1 MLLPYSIVVSTLWF
15 AVESNRTMK
24 GELEELGESTEG
36 VENISKMQ
44 GQIYNMTGGRVNIFD
59 ANGDFRSTYDIM
71 KDIAAV
77 YNDLTDTDR
86 ASLLETIAGKDRAN
100 DVASLLQNMST
111 AVNMVETAENAAGS
125 ARGENEKYL
134 DSLQGRLDVLTSS
147 IQAFSAITLDSGFLK
162 GIVSGATEAIDI
174 FSVLIEN
181 VGVFP
186 TLLGAVGAGFSVF
199 GKGISTVDKANGKFK
214 VFGKSLS
221 EISDIITGFRM
232 FGFETGTSM
241 MFANS
246 DKKSPFEDF
255 SSQLEADAR
264 AFDEYRKRF
273 QDGVNNE
280 QLTSALAGASNE
292 LRQYIQST
300 EFSSQN
306 FDEFSKKQ
314 KEITVATEAQKKSFK
329 SVSGLIDEYN
339 NGCNKVQMTQTD
351 FVQAVNSTNPVM
363 GSYLSNLKGTRA
375 SMTGYAASLV
385 VSTAKTVALTV
396 ASTALN
402 AILTMGIGA
411 AIGLVVSG
419 IGKLITYYDDLAE
432 SVEAS
437 SSAFDTANSELMNNR
452 SAFDEAVQS
461 YEKLRKG
468 VNKFTN
474 ENVSL
479 SADEYEE
486 YLNVVNTIADSVPSM
501 VAGFDSQGNAILNT
515 AASVD
520 ELTKAYNDLIVA
532 ESEAYL
538 KGDEEKGYVGLDKIA
553 EDWAHDRSQLSNNST
568 AEYDIEANKEL
579 QRLLSSSNL
588 KDEINKLMKT
598 AGGQEI
604 LADISNQFADWEI
617 ATREAGESYGQ
628 FVYDTILDNAT
639 EIRNA
644 SDEYGSQLDT
654 IATELNQ
661 AAQSFLNTAFYG
673 DLYELDDTTKNAIS
687 RVVSNFDGDFYEQLV
702 EDNGGDRSKVGEYL
716 ESYMSDLTNSLGKLD
731 ASQQKA
737 IADAFDMQIDF
748 SSGEVTMDEFAK
760 KAQEVDKIL
769 QDIGLDESA
778 KEEIMLSLGFEY
790 DDDGNLE
797 KWTSDYETALNRVQE
812 ETGIDETKLS
822 DWFGGL
828 SGSDL
833 AIVLDMELDGVET
846 IDELQHALDLA
857 KALQGVGLID
867 IQAETDSLDKLNAA
881 LQESN
886 GTTGLT
892 QESIEAVKSR
902 YSDLEGYDAAG
913 IFEKTTTGIRLNE
926 EALESLE
933 DQYVKT
939 NKAAIQDNI
948 DALVDEYA
956 RVQELR
962 DNAAKGSEE
971 RKQYDADLESLEAEI
986 QDAQMAA
993 AAYDGLTSAY
1003 NRWVN
1008 AKSAGEEGDMYDSI
1022 TSETEQMN
1030 EYASQGLFGRNDVQ
1044 SYADMFFGEGET
1056 DNWSADDYSAHW
1068 QEVVDT
1074 QNRYFTEGREGA
1086 ENFISD
1092 IKDEFLQVNDDGDL
1106 ELKPGVNIEDVA
1118 EYLGKSN
1125 SLVEAM
1131 FGKLN
1136 DYGFEFEIGIDGKSV
1151 DELVEESNRAAE
1163 AAEGELQKYLGK
1175 DFEIDGTVNIDE
1187 DGTNDAISKLDAL
1200 EQQRE
1205 EINNSEASVEVKEQG
1220 VDAVNAA
1227 IRSVIAQKIEAE
1239 QPAYMHL
1246 DASDITSEMADALTK
1261 AQEMR
1266 SAIEN
1271 LNSLELQAEYGL
1283 DVDDDELASA
1293 KQKVQDLAAEVANN
1307 SDLKVKLGFEEGASA
1322 ETVLSGFEN
1331 NTVTI
1336 NTKADTS
1343 QAKSDIDSIG
1353 DKTVNVTVNVSD
1365 DALSSLESRLNS
1377 MSNKEVGVTVYVW
1390 NSGSVELLRQAI
1402 ANIDSKTV
1410 NVTVTCTPSTN
1421 VTALQT
1427 AINSLTS
1434 KTVNVTANVNGTSDV
1449 NALNTAIGR
1458 VSNKSVT
1465 VTATTSG
1472 TSGVNSLA
1480 DAISRVQSK
1489 TVTIS
1494 AVYTTSGS
1502 HQLNGTAHVEGTV
1515 HGKAFKQGSWG
1526 AKENGTALMGELG
1539 PELIVRGDRWFTVG
1553 DNGAGFYQY
1562 KKNDIIFNHK
1572 QTEELL
1578 KNGYI
1583 TSNGGRGRA
1592 FLEGT
1597 AFASVSGG
1605 GNFAKPWGGGSSGG
1619 SSGSST
1625 TVINNNY
1632 YGSSSSSSKS
1642 SSSKSSSSKSSTK
1655 KATEEAEEF
1664 EEALDLV
1671 EIMIDRVERAIDKLD
1686 LTASSTFKTWTS
1698 RTSALNSQI
1707 SKTREEIDLQ
1717 QKAYQRY
1724 IKEAE
1729 SVGLSS
1735 SWAQK
1740 VREGK
1745 VDIETITD
1753 EDLKEKIDEYQEW

>member
-1 MLLPYSIVVSTLWF
+1 
-15 AVESNRTMK
+15 MK

-44 GQIYNMTGGRVNIFD
+44 GQIYNMTGGKVNIFD

-174 FSVLIEN
+174 FSALIEN

-199 GKGISTVDKANGKFK
+199 GKGISTVDKADGKFK
-214 VFGKSLS
+214 ILGKSLS

-246 DKKSPFEDF
+246 DKKSPFKDF
-255 SSQLEADAR
+255 ASQLEADAR
-264 AFDEYRKRF
+264 AFDEYQKRLKKNMS
-273 QDGVNNE
+273 GE

-292 LRQYIQST
+292 LRQYIQNT
-300 EFSSQN
+300 KLSSQS

-314 KEITVATEAQKKSFK
+314 KEIVVAAEAQKKSFK
-329 SVSGLIDEYN
+329 SSSALIDEYN
-339 NGCNKVQMTQTD
+339 NGCNKVKMTQEE
-351 FVQAVNSTNPVM
+351 FVQAVSSTNPVM
-363 GSYLSNLKGTRA
+363 GSYLSNLNGTRA
-375 SMTGYAASLV
+375 TMTGYAASLV
-385 VSTAKTVALTV
+385 ASTAKTVALTV

-402 AILTMGIGA
+402 AVLTMGIGA
-411 AIGLVVSG
+411 AIGLVISG
-419 IGKLITYYDDLAE
+419 ISKLITYYDDLAE

-568 AEYDIEANKEL
+568 AKYDIEANKEL

-731 ASQQKA
+731 ASQQQS

-748 SSGEVTMDEFAK
+748 NAGEVTMDEFAK

-769 QDIGLDESA
+769 QDIGLDEAA

-797 KWTSDYETALNRVQE
+797 KWTSDYETALNRLGGDDASKNVQE
-812 ETGIDETKLS
+812 WLGN
-822 DWFGGL
+822 L
-828 SGSDL
+828 SGADL
-833 AIVLDMELDGVET
+833 AIVMDLELDGDET
-846 IDELQHALDLA
+846 VDELQHALDLA
-857 KALQGVGLID
+857 KALQGVGSID
-867 IQAETDSLDKLNAA
+867 IQVESDNLDKLNTA
-881 LQESN
+881 LEESDSA
-886 GTTGLT
+886 TGLAS
-892 QESIEAVKSR
+892 ESMDALNNM
-902 YSDLEGYDAAG
+902 YADLDGYDPSKLFERTANG
-913 IFEKTTTGIRLNE
+913 IHLNAQAMRE
-926 EALESLE
+926 YQSEYE
-933 DQYVKT
+933 KT
-939 NKAAIQDNI
+939 NKENI
-948 DALVDEYA
+948 AKDLQTLNDEYDRLTEA
-956 RVQELR
+956 L
-962 DNAAKGSEE
+962 AKSSSAGETAILESQREDILN
-971 RKQYDADLESLEAEI
+971 QISNVADLA
-986 QDAQMAA
+986 AQ
-993 AAYDGLTSAY
+993 YDGLTSSY
-1003 NRWVN
+1003 NKWLQ
-1008 AKSAGEEGDMYDSI
+1008 AQSGSEQGDMYDAMYGGIES
-1022 TSETEQMN
+1022 TEELYDKGLVGTNEFREFVQMMTDEDLTNASTETIVGIYEK
-1030 EYASQGLFGRNDVQ
+1030 GLPK
-1044 SYADMFFGEGET
+1044 MKK
-1056 DNWSADDYSAHW
+1056 
-1068 QEVVDT
+1068 
-1074 QNRYFTEGREGA
+1074 YFTEGAEGA
-1086 ENFISD
+1086 QQ
-1092 IKDEFLQVNDDGDL
+1092 FL
-1106 ELKPGVNIEDVA
+1106 EDVENINSEWA
-1118 EYLGKSN
+1118 HQDANGNWEFDFGEGNDEEIAKALGLSTEQ
-1125 SLVEAM
+1125 VQAIIR
-1131 FGKLN
+1131 KLN
-1136 DYGFEFEIGIDGKSV
+1136 DYGFEVDIDSEFTGLEDLKTNA
-1151 DELVEESNRAAE
+1151 EEAQDT
-1163 AAEGELQKYLGK
+1163 LK
-1175 DFEIDGTVNIDE
+1175 DLASAGEIDFDGEFNFETENIEYLNDQIDDAKNLLDQFRNE
-1187 DGTNDAISKLDAL
+1187 DGTIDIEAEGAQEAQIILATLLQQKMSLTQPAIMQVQVEDPSSKVGQVVTTVQELYSAIQERDINIRVGASTEDADSKISNLVGQLSELKNENPEVYAQLGLNTTEFNSALSTLNNNVTVGAKLDAGAVSTIQAGL
-1200 EQQRE
+1200 SG
-1205 EINNSEASVEVKEQG
+1205 IN
-1220 VDAVNAA
+1220 
-1227 IRSVIAQKIEAE
+1227 
-1239 QPAYMHL
+1239 
-1246 DASDITSEMADALTK
+1246 ADVLAK
-1261 AQEMR
+1261 V
-1266 SAIEN
+1266 S
-1271 LNSLELQAEYGL
+1271 GL
-1283 DVDDDELASA
+1283 DTSLVDNYSA
-1293 KQKVQDLAAEVANN
+1293 P
-1307 SDLKVKLGFEEGASA
+1307 
-1322 ETVLSGFEN
+1322 
-1331 NTVTI
+1331 
-1336 NTKADTS
+1336 
-1343 QAKSDIDSIG
+1343 
-1353 DKTVNVTVNVSD
+1353 DKTATAKYDVD
-1365 DALSSLESRLNS
+1365 SSLVSAFQPPT
-1377 MSNKEVGVTVYVW
+1377 KYGTAQY
-1390 NSGSVELLRQAI
+1390 
-1402 ANIDSKTV
+1402 
-1410 NVTVTCTPSTN
+1410 TPK
-1421 VTALQT
+1421 
-1427 AINSLTS
+1427 LTS
-1434 KTVNVTANVNGTSDV
+1434 TTLPTLYGTA
-1449 NALNTAIGR
+1449 
-1458 VSNKSVT
+1458 
-1465 VTATTSG
+1465 
-1472 TSGVNSLA
+1472 
-1480 DAISRVQSK
+1480 Q
-1489 TVTIS
+1489 
-1494 AVYTTSGS
+1494 YTRTFVGGD
-1502 HQLNGTAHVEGTV
+1502 QINGTAHANGNAN
-1515 HGKAFKQGSWG
+1515 GKAFKKGSWG
-1526 AKENGTALMGELG
+1526 AKSDGTALMGELG
-1539 PELIVRGDRWFTVG
+1539 PEIIVRGDKWFTVG
-1553 DNGAGFYQY
+1553 DNGAGFYSY
-1562 KKNDIIFNHK
+1562 KKGDIIFNHI
-1572 QTEELL
+1572 QSRELL
-1578 KNGYI
+1578 ENGYV
-1583 TSNGGRGRA
+1583 TSNNGRGRA
-1592 FLEGT
+1592 FAEGT
-1597 AFASVSGG
+1597 AFSSGSGG
-1605 GNFAKPWGGGSSGG
+1605 FWGGASSGGSSSS

-1625 TVINNNY
+1625 TIVNNY

-1642 SSSKSSSSKSSTK
+1642 SSSKSSSSKSSSSKSSTK
-1655 KATEEAEEF
+1655 KATKEAEEF
-1664 EEALDLV
+1664 EETIDWI
-1671 EIMIDRVERAIDKLD
+1671 EIAIDRLERAIDKLD

-1698 RTSALNSQI
+1698 RTNALNSQI

-1717 QKAYQRY
+1717 QKAYNRY
-1724 IKEAE
+1724 IKEAN

-1735 SWAQK
+1735 AWAKK

-1745 VDIETITD
+1745 VDIQTIRD